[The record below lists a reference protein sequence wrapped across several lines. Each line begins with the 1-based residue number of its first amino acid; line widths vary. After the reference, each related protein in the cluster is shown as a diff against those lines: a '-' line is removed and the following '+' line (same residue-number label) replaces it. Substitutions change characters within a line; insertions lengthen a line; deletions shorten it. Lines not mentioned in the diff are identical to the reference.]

1 MSKLNKTESA
11 AVMKIMGEAG
21 WSSLMKLV
29 LMTISDLNSRKVS
42 GMNEFETL
50 RSLFI
55 KEGRVSGLEE
65 FFKDLEDG
73 VSLSG
78 ERQ

>member
-1 MSKLNKTESA
+1 
-11 AVMKIMGEAG
+11 
-21 WSSLMKLV
+21 MKL
-29 LMTISDLNSRKVS
+29 LNMTISDLNSRKVS

-55 KEGRVSGLEE
+55 REGRVSGLEE

-78 ERQ
+78 ERS